1 MSNSTGKGLQAAVLM
16 TLVLGGY
23 WLLRGRHRY
32 DPLSDQFDF
41 DHSPTTRHMVDLK
54 RRVDKEKIRQ
64 YLEEER
70 RTAEVPASAAQGVV
84 SADKKAMS

>member
-1 MSNSTGKGLQAAVLM
+1 MSNSTGRGLQAAVLM

-64 YLEEER
+64 YLEAEGKEDGQAV
-70 RTAEVPASAAQGVV
+70 TATARQG
-84 SADKKAMS
+84 DNKPMS